1 MNHTILNKENIH
13 LTVLFLMALAICL
26 MGIFNHDLCTPDEPR
41 VAAISLEMN
50 RNGNLIIPYLAGE
63 PFIEKPPLHFALAAG
78 LTRILG
84 ETIGNSGAIR
94 LLSTLMTI
102 GALAVTF
109 LLARR
114 LGGMMLALPAAII
127 LATIPG
133 FTDNFHRIRVDPSL
147 AFFVAASIWCFGE
160 VYIADRRWHCLPA
173 GLFTAAAF
181 LVKGFI
187 GPVLIGMGWLGLAI
201 SWLIKRIRGE
211 GKPY

>member
-1 MNHTILNKENIH
+1 
-13 LTVLFLMALAICL
+13 MALAICL
-26 MGIFNHDLCTPDEPR
+26 KGIFNHDLCTPDEPR
-41 VAAISLEMN
+41 VAAIPLEVN

-63 PFIEKPPLHFALAAG
+63 PFIEKPPLHFALAAV
-78 LTRILG
+78 LTHPWRNHWKYLG
-84 ETIGNSGAIR
+84 YQAV
-94 LLSTLMTI
+94 I
-102 GALAVTF
+102 GAYGHRYPGSDVSSSKTP
-109 LLARR
+109 RR
-114 LGGMMLALPAAII
+114 HDACPAGSDYSGNH
-127 LATIPG
+127 IPG
-133 FTDNFHRIRVDPSL
+133 FTNKFHRIRVDPSL